1 MRILWVYSSVTL
13 FHAIYEP
20 TPEKR
25 EHCAGKSLQEFVKEI
40 RRTIGPRGKQDDIIV
55 VRFSPPG
62 DAVISDRKIR
72 IDLIGFVPL
81 KKEEIKQFIE
91 LFNKTK

>member
-1 MRILWVYSSVTL
+1 MRILWVYSSVAL

-25 EHCAGKSLQEFVKEI
+25 EHCAGKSLQGLVKEI
-40 RRTIGPRGKQDDIIV
+40 RRTIGPIGKQEDVIV

-72 IDLIGFVPL
+72 IDLLGFVSL
-81 KKEEIKQFIE
+81 KKEEIEQFIE
-91 LFNKTK
+91 FFNKTK